1 MKRKRNQKWKI
12 LHTGIRPATLL
23 KKRLQ
28 NRYFP
33 ANLVKFLRTSFF
45 IAASR
50 SSNHRWLAYLRKI
63 DNKNLISVIFAIGK
77 SKLAPPNEK
86 LLSIF
91 ISGLEK
97 LCTLCRLGAIKTSG
111 ACPIFRARIF
121 CLVKKKNL
129 FDLQISSQID
139 KTIKRLEWIPNSIV
153 NSSALVMFWCLHI
166 WLCQNWLNLLMDW
179 ETFN

>member
-86 LLSIF
+86 LLSIL
-91 ISGLEK
+91 ISLLEK
-97 LCTLCRLGAIKTSG
+97 LCTLCRSG
-111 ACPIFRARIF
+111 ALRRAKPLGHARFFGRAYFALWKRKIYLIYKF
-121 CLVKKKNL
+121 QVK
-129 FDLQISSQID
+129 
-139 KTIKRLEWIPNSIV
+139 
-153 NSSALVMFWCLHI
+153 
-166 WLCQNWLNLLMDW
+166 
-179 ETFN
+179 